1 MIQLDDLFFEKF
13 ISKTQIS
20 EAVNG
25 VAVKINDDY
34 KDKAPVFL
42 IVLNGAF
49 FLVQISLKISMEIVK

>member
-20 EAVNG
+20 QAVNG

-49 FLVQISLKISMEIVK
+49 FWCRYH